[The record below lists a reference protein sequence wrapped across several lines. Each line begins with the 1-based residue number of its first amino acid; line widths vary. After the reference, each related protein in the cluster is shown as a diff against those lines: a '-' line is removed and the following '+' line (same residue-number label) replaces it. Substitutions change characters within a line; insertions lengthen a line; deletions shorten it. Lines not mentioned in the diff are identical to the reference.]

1 MERMQGVDAGYLYM
15 ETPTMHMHTVKVAIL
30 QREGSFNF
38 EVFQREVVA
47 RLDKL
52 PPFRMRILQDP
63 LKLNHPL
70 WIADRE
76 IDPARHIFRVAVPP
90 PGSMRQLEELVGQV
104 VSLPLDRSVPLWE
117 LHVCEGLEGGRV
129 AVIAKLHHALADGA
143 AANNLLGNATGA
155 TLPDGPTPALEQTPS
170 RAELV
175 ASAFWDAVVQ

>member
-1 MERMQGVDAGYLYM
+1 MERMKGVDAGYLYM

-30 QREGSFNF
+30 EREGSFNF
-38 EVFQREVVA
+38 EVCKREDVA
-47 RLDKL
+47 GVDEVA
-52 PPFRMRILQDP
+52 PFPRRILQDR
-63 LKLNHPL
+63 LKLTHPL
-70 WIADRE
+70 RLADRA
-76 IDPARHIFRVAVPP
+76 IAPARHIFRAAVPP

-155 TLPDGPTPALEQTPS
+155 LLRSE
-170 RAELV
+170 EH
-175 ASAFWDAVVQ
+175 